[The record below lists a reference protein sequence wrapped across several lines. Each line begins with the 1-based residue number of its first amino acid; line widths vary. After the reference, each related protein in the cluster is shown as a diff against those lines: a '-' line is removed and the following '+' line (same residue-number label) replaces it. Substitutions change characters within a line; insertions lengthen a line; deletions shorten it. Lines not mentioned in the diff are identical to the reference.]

1 MIADLTEKVE
11 ELRQAGRPFV
21 LATVIRVERPTSAK
35 PGAKAV
41 VTADGTLTG
50 WVGGSCTEPTVR
62 REAAKALQ
70 DGEPRLL
77 RLCTPEKMGLGSQEG
92 VIEVALTC
100 VSGGTLEIYIEPQLS
115 EPQLIVIGHQATAE
129 ALATIGKAV
138 GYKITVLG
146 HEITPAQFPA
156 ADRLIDELDYS
167 HLRFTPQTA
176 VVVTSHGNYDEE
188 ALEMALQS
196 EAGYVALVASGKR
209 SDEVLAYLR
218 GAGLPQESLSRL
230 RSPAGLDLGGH
241 TPGEI
246 ALSVLAEIVQ
256 FRHQKQT
263 GLPEAETAAES
274 ELGEALDPVC
284 GMTVDIATS
293 ALMSSDQGHTYHFCS
308 AGCKHRFEEHPET
321 YRMEG

>member
-1 MIADLTEKVE
+1 MGFETKVD
-11 ELRQAGRPFV
+11 ELRRAGRPFV

-41 VTADGTLTG
+41 VTADGALTG
-50 WVGGSCTEPTVR
+50 WVGGSCTGPAVR
-62 REAAKALQ
+62 REAAKVLL

-77 RLCTPEKMGLGSQEG
+77 RLCAPESMGLARQEG

-100 VSGGTLEIYIEPQLS
+100 VSGGTLEIYLEPQLS

-138 GYKITVLG
+138 GYNITVLG

-156 ADRLIDELDYS
+156 ADRWIDELDYS

-209 SDEVLAYLR
+209 ADEVLTYLR

-256 FRHQKQT
+256 FRHQMQT
-263 GLPEAETAAES
+263 ALPEVETAAEP

-284 GMTVDIATS
+284 GMTVDVETS
-293 ALMSSDQGHTYHFCS
+293 TLLSSHQGQAYHFCS
-308 AGCKHRFEEHPET
+308 VGCKHRFEQHPET